1 MALKANTT
9 VDVTN
14 TIAAGRYVC
23 ELTLNRETSA
33 AIINSTERG

>member
-1 MALKANTT
+1 MALKANPT

-33 AIINSTERG
+33 AIINSRKRG